1 MNTMLSHDYQIHVV
15 NTTQKR
21 VRDLEAMQRLCYPT
35 LTEIEIFT
43 AEKYLH
49 HLKLFPQG
57 QFVALAEV
65 NGREIPVGSTTTYR
79 TDFDFAHIEHTFQEA
94 IADGWLSNHDD
105 EGEWLYGVDMMVHP
119 KFQGRG
125 IAGKLYKAR
134 RDLAIQLN
142 LRGEIAGGMLPGYD
156 QHRKNMTIEQYV
168 KAVVTG
174 KLKGPTISAQLKYGF
189 KVRAILYNHI
199 TDPRSDNA
207 ATLIV
212 RENPNYH
219 SGDNF
224 ARAG

>member
-1 MNTMLSHDYQIHVV
+1 MSTMLSHDFHVRVV
-15 NTTQKR
+15 NTTRKH

-35 LTEIEIFT
+35 LSEIEIFT
-43 AEKYLH
+43 AEKYLN

-79 TDFDFAHIEHTFQEA
+79 TDFDFDHIDHTFQEA
-94 IADGWLSNHDD
+94 IADGWLTNHDN

-125 IAGKLYKAR
+125 VAGKLYKAR
-134 RDLAIQLN
+134 RDLAMRLN
-142 LRGEIAGGMLPGYD
+142 LRGEMAGGMLPGYD
-156 QHRKNMTIEQYV
+156 QHRKHMTIEQYV
-168 KAVVTG
+168 KAIVAG
-174 KLKGPTISAQLKYGF
+174 KLTGPTISAQLKYGF

-212 RENPNYH
+212 RENPNYR
-219 SGDNF
+219 SDDDF

>member
-1 MNTMLSHDYQIHVV
+1 MNTMLSHDYHVRIV
-15 NTTQKR
+15 NTTRKH

-49 HLKLFPQG
+49 HLKLFPKG

-79 TDFDFAHIEHTFQEA
+79 TDFDFNHIEHTFQEA
-94 IADGWLSNHDD
+94 IADGWLTNHDD
-105 EGEWLYGVDMMVHP
+105 KGEWLYGVDMMVHP

-134 RDLAIQLN
+134 RDLVMQLN
-142 LRGEIAGGMLPGYD
+142 LRGEMAGGMLPGYD
-156 QHRKNMTIEQYV
+156 QHRKHMTIEQYV
-168 KAVVTG
+168 KAIVTG

-189 KVRAILYNHI
+189 KVRGILYNHI
-199 TDPRSDNA
+199 TDPRSDNH

-219 SGDNF
+219 PDDDL

>member
-1 MNTMLSHDYQIHVV
+1 MNTMLSHDFHVRVV
-15 NTTQKR
+15 NTTRKH

-43 AEKYLH
+43 AEKYLN

-79 TDFDFAHIEHTFQEA
+79 TDFDFNHIEHTFQEA
-94 IADGWLSNHDD
+94 CADGWLTNHDPY
-105 EGEWLYGVDMMVHP
+105 GEWLYGVDMMVHP

-134 RDLAIQLN
+134 RDLVMRLN
-142 LRGEIAGGMLPGYD
+142 LRGELAGGMLPGYD
-156 QHRKNMTIEQYV
+156 QHRKQMTIEQYV
-168 KAVVTG
+168 KAVVAG

-189 KVRAILYNHI
+189 KVRGILYNHI

-212 RENPNYH
+212 RENPHYRP
-219 SGDNF
+219 DDDL